1 MIRIAICDD
10 ESNQLEMLGQ
20 VPEGRFVLRFSFVL
34 SV

>member
-10 ESNQLEMLGQ
+10 EANQLEMLGQ
-20 VPEGRFVLRFSFVL
+20 EGRFVLRVSFVL